1 MTEAIVRSICAEFEI
16 EIVPKNVYAKPF
28 QTRAVITLMQLLQ
41 TRGEEHLRL
50 VLTTLAETKGAQA
63 PLEAYVIWA
72 ASDLVTACSD
82 FIERDASAW
91 LEKWDRLPLG
101 WIMYATSHL
110 RGMTDQ
116 RRALTGAIYMYLFK
130 DCGESLTGLKA
141 TASASR
147 HVKITHEQM
156 VKYGRELLDVKA
168 SLPRGQWLY
177 WLRNK
182 SGLPEQTARKYIRLA
197 LAADQQQE
205 KAAA

>member
-1 MTEAIVRSICAEFEI
+1 MSEAIVRSICAEFEV
-16 EIVPKNVYAKPF
+16 EIVPANVSAKPF
-28 QTRAVITLMQLLQ
+28 QTRAVNTLKQILQ

-72 ASDLVTACSD
+72 ASDLVTACSG

-91 LEKWDRLPLG
+91 LEMWDSLPLG

-110 RGMTDQ
+110 RGITDQ
-116 RRALTGAIYMYLFK
+116 RRALTGAIYMYMFK
-130 DCGESLTGLKA
+130 DRRESLTGLKA
-141 TASASR
+141 TAAASR
-147 HVKITHEQM
+147 HVNITHEQK
-156 VKYGRELLDVKA
+156 VKYGRELLSVKA
-168 SLPRGQWLY
+168 SLPHGQWLY

-197 LAADQQQE
+197 RRADQQE
-205 KAAA
+205 RSAA

>member
-1 MTEAIVRSICAEFEI
+1 MSESVVRSILAEFEI
-16 EIVPKNVYAKPF
+16 EIVPANVAAKPY
-28 QTRAVITLMQLLQ
+28 QTRAVNTLKQILQ

-72 ASDLVTACSD
+72 ASDLVTACSE

-91 LEKWDRLPLG
+91 LEMWDRLPLG

-110 RGMTDQ
+110 RGITDQ
-116 RRALTGAIYMYLFK
+116 RRALTGAIYMYMFK
-130 DCGESLTGLKA
+130 DRRESLTGLKA

-147 HVKITHEQM
+147 HVKTTNEQM
-156 VKYGRELLDVKA
+156 VNYGRDLLKVKA
-168 SLPRGQWLY
+168 GLPRGQWLY

-197 LAADQQQE
+197 LEADQQQ